1 MLWEWIVAGG
11 MTMVMLIIC
20 STISIGVALER
31 TSFFRRIRTATL
43 SLQGQIAD
51 ALATKKPHL
60 IPGLCATNE
69 SPLAKLVIAE
79 IESNRAPDSEEARR
93 TLELTM
99 RGEIGRLKSYLPV
112 LATIASVAPFIGLF
126 GTCKGIIVAFS
137 DIATQGMGGPAVIAA
152 GISEALVSTA
162 TGLLVAIPALLF
174 FNFFSRSISTF
185 ALELE
190 SEAFA
195 TYRHYTSAMGDA
207 AAKVVGKVKVN

>member
-11 MTMVMLIIC
+11 VTMLMLIIC
-20 STISIGVALER
+20 STISIGVVLER
-31 TSFFRRIRTATL
+31 TSFFRRIRAATQTL
-43 SLQGQIAD
+43 EGQIDD
-51 ALATKKPHL
+51 ALAGKKPEL
-60 IPGLCATNE
+60 IPALCAQSE
-69 SPLAKLVIAE
+69 SPLAKLVLAE
-79 IESNRAPDSEEARR
+79 IESNKAPDSEEARR

-112 LATIASVAPFIGLF
+112 LATIASVSPFIGLF

-152 GISEALVSTA
+152 GISEALVATA
-162 TGLLVAIPALLF
+162 TGLVVAIPALLF
-174 FNFFSRSISTF
+174 FNFFSRTISTY

-190 SEAFA
+190 SLAFA
-195 TYRHYTSAMGDA
+195 TYRHYTSALGDA

>member
-11 MTMVMLIIC
+11 MTMVMLILC
-20 STISIGVALER
+20 STISIGVVLER
-31 TSFFRRIRTATL
+31 TSFFRRIRAATFTL
-43 SLQGQIAD
+43 EGQITE
-51 ALATKKPHL
+51 ALATKKPEL
-60 IPGLCATNE
+60 IPDLCAKNE

-79 IESNRAPDSEEARR
+79 IESNKAPDSEEARR

-190 SEAFA
+190 SQAFE
-195 TYRHYTSAMGDA
+195 TYRHYTSALGAA
-207 AAKVVGKVKVN
+207 AAKVVGKAKVN